1 MTAAELRA
9 IVLEALGEIAPEV
22 EPQQLR
28 GDVPLGEQLDLDSID
43 LLELLERIGER
54 TGVEVPE
61 RDYAKVATLDDC
73 VDYLLARLAPA

>member
-9 IVLEALGEIAPEV
+9 VVLEAVGEIAPEV
-22 EPQQLR
+22 DPQQLR

-43 LLELLERIGER
+43 LLERIGER

-61 RDYAKVATLDDC
+61 RDYGKVATLDDC
-73 VDYLLARLAPA
+73 VAYLLARMAAA

>member
-9 IVLEALGEIAPEV
+9 VVLEALGEIAPEV
-22 EPQQLR
+22 EPRQVR
-28 GDVPLGEQLDLDSID
+28 GDVPLGEQLELDSID

-73 VDYLLARLAPA
+73 VDYLLARLSSV